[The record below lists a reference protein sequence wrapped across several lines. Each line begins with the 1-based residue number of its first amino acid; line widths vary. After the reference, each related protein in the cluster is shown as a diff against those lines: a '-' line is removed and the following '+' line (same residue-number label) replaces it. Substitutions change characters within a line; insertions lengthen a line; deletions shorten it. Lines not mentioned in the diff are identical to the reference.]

1 MYDDGD
7 DDDDDG
13 GGDNIIACAHVFRK
27 GVEFSS
33 SGEIVQYQLNIGID
47 DRRDGWPKLATLDLN
62 YGRPAAAAAAAIS
75 IISLGCLGFFFHTH
89 SHLHTTYHHI
99 LHGAH

>member
-7 DDDDDG
+7 DDDDDDGGG

-27 GVEFSS
+27 E
-33 SGEIVQYQLNIGID
+33 YQLNIGID

-62 YGRPAAAAAAAIS
+62 YGRR
-75 IISLGCLGFFFHTH
+75 
-89 SHLHTTYHHI
+89 
-99 LHGAH
+99 

>member
-7 DDDDDG
+7 DDDDDDGGGG

-27 GVEFSS
+27 G
-33 SGEIVQYQLNIGID
+33 YQLNIGID

-62 YGRPAAAAAAAIS
+62 YGRR
-75 IISLGCLGFFFHTH
+75 
-89 SHLHTTYHHI
+89 
-99 LHGAH
+99 